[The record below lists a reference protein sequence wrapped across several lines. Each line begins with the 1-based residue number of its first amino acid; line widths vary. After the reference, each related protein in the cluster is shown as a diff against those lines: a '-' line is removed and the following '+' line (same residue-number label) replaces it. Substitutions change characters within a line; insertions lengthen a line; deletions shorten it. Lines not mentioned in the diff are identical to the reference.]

1 MQSIIGKKEKRLFL
15 LTLLVNVQDAQGMEV
30 VLPQQPSRNNNG
42 FMPLSLD
49 HDATDSLDQMEAGR
63 R

>member
-1 MQSIIGKKEKRLFL
+1 MLEGLRANRQAADS
-15 LTLLVNVQDAQGMEV
+15 VNVQDAQGMEV

>member
-1 MQSIIGKKEKRLFL
+1 MLEELRANREAADS
-15 LTLLVNVQDAQGMEV
+15 VNVQDAQGMEV
-30 VLPQQPSRNNNG
+30 VLPQQPSRNNKG

-49 HDATDSLDQMEAGR
+49 HDATDSLDQMEDGR